1 MVERLKRGNHM
12 MYKVTLEVY
21 KYIEADNVKKAKQE
35 FRQNFEWAD
44 VDYGTYQVEPYTRK
58 EVK

>member
-1 MVERLKRGNHM
+1 M

-21 KYIEADNVKKAKQE
+21 KYIEADNIKEAKQE
-35 FRQNFEWAD
+35 FRHNFEWAD

-58 EVK
+58 GAKDELSN